1 MIAAATA
8 GGRPNHH
15 RSRIPSR
22 GAVRACIFFIFLP
35 FLSPSAVSAQESRH
49 PWQAEFT
56 DLTVEIDPLR
66 GLMKGD
72 ARLQLKNPGA
82 GSEGIHLDLNHE
94 LDVESVSED
103 GGRTL
108 PFERR
113 AGSLVI
119 HRRGPSSVR
128 ETITLRIQFQGSF
141 HERIPE
147 LDLHHAWIDPR
158 VAYAFYSSR
167 WYPQPPAPQRR
178 SRGRITYVV
187 PRDWVVASPGTLT
200 ATETLPGAKRLV
212 FTISTPVEFSFAAAA
227 FTHHRECIDNLE
239 MGIFLLGGG
248 ADKIRFYLENGTAL
262 VRYFRELY
270 GFFPYEG
277 FNIIE
282 IPADLLGKASAGS
295 YEGLTFFSS
304 TIMPDRFFYTTVFA
318 HEISH
323 CWWGNCVRGAEG
335 AVINEGLAQV
345 SMGLYLEQVFGSGF
359 LWNLLKNGSGEY
371 FFLHS
376 ARMFFRSLQ
385 SPRIQDRTLESL
397 LFRGEDLE
405 LGKAAAGKFATLHM
419 LASSKGF
426 FVYAMLR
433 ELIGPKAFRQGLRGA
448 LAAFAWKTMTL
459 EDLRVQFEQAGGRDL
474 KWFFDQW
481 FLRKGAPEFSM
492 ACTVTPRHNKV
503 WVVPGTNSQL
513 RDVYRV
519 KAEIISANRSFRD
532 SKPIEIHSRE
542 TPFAFLLPFKPLSV
556 RFDPDYKILRW
567 SEQF

>member
-1 MIAAATA
+1 MKKKAKPA
-8 GGRPNHH
+8 GLTRPAV
-15 RSRIPSR
+15 S
-22 GAVRACIFFIFLP
+22 GACFFFLLASSFP
-35 FLSPSAVSAQESRH
+35 CALSAQETSFS
-49 PWQAEFT
+49 WQAEFT
-56 DLTVEIDPLR
+56 ELIVEIDPVL

-72 ARLQLKNPGA
+72 ARLQLNNPST
-82 GSEGIHLDLNHE
+82 GSEDIQLDLSHQ
-94 LDVESVSED
+94 LDVESVSDE
-103 GGRTL
+103 GGRPL

-113 AGSLVI
+113 ACSLVI
-119 HRRGPSSVR
+119 HRRGPPGAKGTVA
-128 ETITLRIQFQGSF
+128 LRIQYQGSF

-147 LDLHHAWIDPR
+147 LDLHHAWIDTR
-158 VAYAFYSSR
+158 IAYAFYSSR

-187 PRDWVVASPGTLT
+187 PRDWVVASSGTLT
-200 ATETLPGAKRLV
+200 ATETPPGAKRLV

-227 FTHHRECIDNLE
+227 FTHQRERIAGLE
-239 MGIFLLGGG
+239 MGVFLLGGG
-248 ADKIRFYLENGTAL
+248 ADKIRYYLENGAAL
-262 VRYFRELY
+262 VRYYRELY

-277 FNIIE
+277 FHIIE

-304 TIMPDRFFYTTVFA
+304 AIMPDRFFYTTVFA

-376 ARMFFRSLQ
+376 ARMFFRALQ

-405 LGKAAAGKFATLHM
+405 LGKATAGKFATLHM

-448 LAAFAWKTMTL
+448 LAAYAWKTMTL
-459 EDLRVQFEQAGGRDL
+459 EDLRGQFERASGQDL

-503 WVVPGTNSQL
+503 WVVRGTISQL

-519 KAEIISANRSFRD
+519 KAEIVAANRSFRD
-532 SKPIEIHSRE
+532 SKTIEIRSRE